1 MATDLENFQAY
12 FHIKAFDVISA
23 GQFKKHISKCREC
36 GDQWA
41 VQMYTRHCTIS
52 NRLRDMTSLISQL
65 NTPSSHL
72 LQKICKD
79 VISCAQPPIKVLTG
93 QNTCCLTGVSVE
105 YCVDLTKPGKN
116 AKEVHVHPRFWHF
129 FLFLWFCSKL
139 EYVIRACT
147 KQWVDNMDDSLKT
160 KEYMD
165 ICKEFTV
172 QNEHLTARMHGLF
185 EMAQAYVTAS
195 LLTHRDKARV
205 QPVLHP
211 PAEFFQPDATPV
223 N

>member
-1 MATDLENFQAY
+1 
-12 FHIKAFDVISA
+12 
-23 GQFKKHISKCREC
+23 
-36 GDQWA
+36 
-41 VQMYTRHCTIS
+41 
-52 NRLRDMTSLISQL
+52 
-65 NTPSSHL
+65 
-72 LQKICKD
+72 
-79 VISCAQPPIKVLTG
+79 
-93 QNTCCLTGVSVE
+93 
-105 YCVDLTKPGKN
+105 
-116 AKEVHVHPRFWHF
+116 
-129 FLFLWFCSKL
+129 
-139 EYVIRACT
+139 
-147 KQWVDNMDDSLKT
+147 MDDSLKT